1 MGKLYEHYRTQ
12 IRPQLQKDLGISNPM
27 AVPKITK
34 VTLNMGVG
42 EAIADRKVME
52 AAVTDMTAIAGQQ
65 PVICLARK
73 SEAGFKIVKA
83 IQLAAK

>member
-1 MGKLYEHYRTQ
+1 MGKLYEHYHTQ

-52 AAVTDMTAIAGQQ
+52 AAVTEMTAIAGQQ
-65 PVICLARK
+65 PGIHAEIPGLLGVSVHIKWRTNT
-73 SEAGFKIVKA
+73 G
-83 IQLAAK
+83 